1 MKLHIY
7 VRWGQNMYKLSARE
21 FSLLFLGIIS
31 IHFVNTNYSDQKNL
45 SLSLSLL
52 PPLPTYLKFMYII
65 YENEYITTNLGD
77 QVI

>member
-1 MKLHIY
+1 
-7 VRWGQNMYKLSARE
+7 MYKLSARE